1 MEAQVIKQVSYKQDG
16 NEEQNIAMFVRQLG
30 NNDPNVRWGAAIGL
44 QRIGVAAAGPLA
56 RVVSEGSAVARPP
69 AIWALGKIDYPGSEK
84 SLVEALSSDDEWTRL
99 MAMASLT
106 AIGSPG
112 AMIAVEKALAS
123 EDGSVRGILAEL
135 VEGS

>member
-1 MEAQVIKQVSYKQDG
+1 MEAQVIRQISYEKDVS
-16 NEEQNIAMFVRQLG
+16 EEQTVALLVGQLG
-30 NNDPNVRWGAAIGL
+30 DNDPNVRWGAAIGL
-44 QRIGVAAAGPLA
+44 QRIGVAAAGPLV
-56 RVVSEGSAVARPP
+56 RVLSEGSAIARPP
-69 AIWALGKIDYPGSEK
+69 AIWALGKINYSGSEK
-84 SLVEALSSDDEWTRL
+84 SLVEALSSDHAWTRW

-112 AMIAVEKALAS
+112 AMVAIEEALRN